1 MIFCTEDPNCFYNRP
16 LFCLLMSTWKLRKTI
31 KLTIAVSATPRLQI
45 PQVMSKCAQFSL
57 KEIFAPTVLDAT
69 MEEKGEFEKG
79 RQIVREG

>member
-1 MIFCTEDPNCFYNRP
+1 
-16 LFCLLMSTWKLRKTI
+16 MSTWKLTKTI

-45 PQVMSKCAQFSL
+45 PQVMSKSAQSSL
-57 KEIFAPTVLDAT
+57 KEIFSSTVLDAT